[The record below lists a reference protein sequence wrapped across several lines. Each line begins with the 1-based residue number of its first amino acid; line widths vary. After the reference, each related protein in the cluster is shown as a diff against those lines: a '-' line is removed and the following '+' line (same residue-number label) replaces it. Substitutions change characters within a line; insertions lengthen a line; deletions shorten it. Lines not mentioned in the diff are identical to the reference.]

1 MSDDNFPVYDDYRVQ
16 SHHTV
21 LPENSTLQRL
31 GCTLRCGCACH
42 KAYHYNTPHPLESFI
57 GILSV
62 QCPYYSTRHDRCNL
76 RSCRR
81 RTDFALR
88 AVYHFPQWSLAWRIS
103 LIAASQPLS
112 GFQVMFKT
120 ARIRDHRDNI
130 FYWAYDGNLEKV
142 QAWFEMGLA
151 SPYDINNATHTS
163 LLHVS
168 SPGLH
173 S

>member
-1 MSDDNFPVYDDYRVQ
+1 
-16 SHHTV
+16 
-21 LPENSTLQRL
+21 
-31 GCTLRCGCACH
+31 
-42 KAYHYNTPHPLESFI
+42 
-57 GILSV
+57 
-62 QCPYYSTRHDRCNL
+62 
-76 RSCRR
+76 
-81 RTDFALR
+81 
-88 AVYHFPQWSLAWRIS
+88 
-103 LIAASQPLS
+103 
-112 GFQVMFKT
+112 MFKT

-151 SPYDINNATHTS
+151 SPYDITDTTHTS